1 MLANQNT
8 YAGIKKMIFLWHQFR
23 KMKNNFEFQNPTQL
37 IFGRGTIAQL
47 AQKLPKNE
55 KILVTYGGG
64 SVKQNGVYEQV
75 CLALKDFN
83 YVEFWGIEPNPTVE
97 TLRKAIALGKQ
108 EKITYILAVGGGS
121 VIDGTKL
128 ISSAIP
134 YDGDAWELVIC
145 PSKIGKMVP
154 FASVLTLPATGSEMN
169 CGAVISNTEKMEKY
183 AFYSSYPQF
192 SILDPA
198 TTFSLPEFQIA
209 CGIADTFIHVL
220 EQYLTVPAE
229 SPLMDRW
236 SEGIMQTLIELAPK
250 IKADKTNYETMAEFM
265 LCATMALNGFTAMG
279 ITDDWATHLIG
290 HEITV
295 LHGIT
300 HGQTLAIVI
309 LGTMKVMREQKKT
322 KLLQFG
328 ARVFNIIEGT
338 EEQRITQTIA
348 ACEQFFRFIGL
359 ATHLQELNIGKETI
373 TAIKDRFLQRG
384 TRLGE
389 CENIDGYITEQ
400 ILNECL

>member
-1 MLANQNT
+1 
-8 YAGIKKMIFLWHQFR
+8 
-23 KMKNNFEFQNPTQL
+23 MKNNFEFQNPTQL
-37 IFGRGTIAQL
+37 IFGKGTIPQL
-47 AQKLPKNE
+47 AQVLPKKE
-55 KILVTYGGG
+55 RILVTYGGG
-64 SVKQNGVYEQV
+64 SVKQNGVHEQV
-75 CLALKDFN
+75 CKALQGFD

-134 YDGDAWELVIC
+134 YHGDAWELVLN
-145 PSKIGKMVP
+145 PSKIGKMIP

-169 CGAVISNTEKMEKY
+169 SGAVISNAEKQEKF
-183 AFYSSYPQF
+183 AFFSSYPQF
-192 SILDPA
+192 SILDPTA
-198 TTFSLPEFQIA
+198 TFSLPKFQIA

-220 EQYLTVPAE
+220 EQYLTVTDE

-250 IKADKTNYETMAEFM
+250 INADPRNYDAMSEFM

-279 ITDDWATHLIG
+279 VSQDWATHLIG
-290 HEITV
+290 HEITA
-295 LHGIT
+295 LHGVT
-300 HGQTLAIVI
+300 HGQTLAVVI
-309 LGTMKVMREQKKT
+309 LGTMKVMREQKKA

-328 ARVFNIIEGT
+328 ARVFNIVEGT
-338 EEQRITQTIA
+338 EEQRMEKTIDA
-348 ACEQFFRFIGL
+348 SEQFFRAIGL
-359 ATHLQELNIGKETI
+359 ATRLYELNIGKETI
-373 TAIKDRFLQRG
+373 STIKERFLHRG

-389 CENIDGYITEQ
+389 CANIDGYLTEE
-400 ILNECL
+400 ILNNCL

>member
-1 MLANQNT
+1 
-8 YAGIKKMIFLWHQFR
+8 
-23 KMKNNFEFQNPTQL
+23 MKNNFQFQNPTQL
-37 IFGRGTIAQL
+37 IFGKGTIAQL
-47 AQKLPKNE
+47 ALHLPKNE

-75 CLALKDFN
+75 VNALQGFN

-108 EKITYILAVGGGS
+108 EKVTYILAVGGGS

-134 YDGDAWELVIC
+134 YEGDAWELVLK
-145 PSKIGKMVP
+145 PSKIGKMLP

-169 CGAVISNTEKMEKY
+169 CGAVISNAEKQEKY
-183 AFYSSYPQF
+183 AFYSSFPQF
-192 SILDPA
+192 SILDPE
-198 TTFSLPEFQIA
+198 TTFSLPDFQIA

-220 EQYLTVPAE
+220 EQYLTVTDE

-279 ITDDWATHLIG
+279 VTEDWATHLIG
-290 HEITV
+290 HEITA
-295 LHGIT
+295 LHNVT
-300 HGQTLAIVI
+300 HGQTLVIVL
-309 LGTMKVMREQKKT
+309 LGLMQVLREQKK
-322 KLLQFG
+322 G
-328 ARVFNIIEGT
+328 
-338 EEQRITQTIA
+338 QTVA
-348 ACEQFFRFIGL
+348 VWCSRF
-359 ATHLQELNIGKETI
+359 
-373 TAIKDRFLQRG
+373 
-384 TRLGE
+384 
-389 CENIDGYITEQ
+389 
-400 ILNECL
+400 

>member
-1 MLANQNT
+1 
-8 YAGIKKMIFLWHQFR
+8 
-23 KMKNNFEFQNPTQL
+23 MKNNFEFQNPTRL
-37 IFGRGTIAQL
+37 IFGEGTIAQL
-47 AQKLPKNE
+47 ATSLPKDE

-64 SVKQNGVYEQV
+64 SVKQNSVYEQV
-75 CLALKDFN
+75 CNALKGFN

-97 TLRKAIALGKQ
+97 TLRKAILLGKQ

-134 YDGDAWELVIC
+134 FEGDAWELVLN
-145 PSKIGKMVP
+145 PSKIGKMIP

-169 CGAVISNTEKMEKY
+169 CGAVISNAEKQEKF

-192 SILDPA
+192 SILDPT

-220 EQYLTVPAE
+220 EQYLTLPNE

-236 SEGIMQTLIELAPK
+236 SEGIMQTLIDIAPT
-250 IKADKTNYETMAEFM
+250 IKKDKTNYEAMSELM
-265 LCATMALNGFTAMG
+265 ICATMALNGFTAMG
-279 ITDDWATHLIG
+279 VSQDWATHLIG
-290 HEITV
+290 HEITA
-295 LHGIT
+295 LHGTT
-300 HGQTLAIVI
+300 HGQTLAIVL
-309 LGTMKVMREQKKT
+309 LGTMFVMREQKKA

-328 ARVFNIIEGT
+328 SRVFNINEGT
-338 EEQRITQTIA
+338 DEQRIDNTIEK
-348 ACEQFFRFIGL
+348 CEDFFRSIGL
-359 ATHLQELNIGKETI
+359 ATKLNELNIGKETI
-373 TAIKDRFLQRG
+373 NIIKERFFKRG

-389 CENIDGYITEQ
+389 RGNVDGNVTEK
-400 ILNECL
+400 ILNYCL

>member
-1 MLANQNT
+1 
-8 YAGIKKMIFLWHQFR
+8 
-23 KMKNNFEFQNPTQL
+23 MKNNFEFQNPTQL
-37 IFGRGTIAQL
+37 IFGKGTMAKL
-47 AQKLPKNE
+47 TQKLPKND
-55 KILVTYGGG
+55 KILVTYGCE
-64 SVKQNGVYEQV
+64 SVKRNGVYEQI
-75 CLALKDFN
+75 CKALVDFN

-108 EKITYILAVGGGS
+108 KKITYILAVGGGS

-128 ISSAIP
+128 ISCAIP
-134 YDGDAWELVIC
+134 YHGDAWELVLK

-169 CGAVISNTEKMEKY
+169 CGAVISNAEKQEKY

-192 SILDPA
+192 SILDP
-198 TTFSLPEFQIA
+198 TVTFSLPEFQIA

-220 EQYLTVPAE
+220 EQYLTLPDE

-250 IKADKTNYETMAEFM
+250 IKANKKDYNVMAEFM
-265 LCATMALNGFTAMG
+265 ICATMALNGFTSMG
-279 ITDDWATHLIG
+279 MTEDWATHLIG
-290 HEITV
+290 HEITA

-300 HGQTLAIVI
+300 HGQTLAIVV
-309 LGTMKVMREQKKT
+309 LGTMKVMREQKKE

-328 ARVFNIIEGT
+328 TRVFNIIEGT
-338 EEQRITQTIA
+338 EEQRLAKTFEV
-348 ACEQFFRFIGL
+348 CEHFFRTIGL
-359 ATHLQELNIGKETI
+359 ATKLHEVNIGKETI
-373 TAIKDRFLQRG
+373 ATIKERFLQRG
-384 TRLGE
+384 TLLGE
-389 CENIDGYITEQ
+389 CKNIDGIVTEQ

>member
-1 MLANQNT
+1 
-8 YAGIKKMIFLWHQFR
+8 
-23 KMKNNFEFQNPTQL
+23 MKNNFEFQNPTQL
-37 IFGRGTIAQL
+37 IFGKGTITQL

-75 CLALKDFN
+75 CQALQGFD
-83 YVEFWGIEPNPTVE
+83 YVEFWGIEPNPRVE

-134 YDGDAWELVIC
+134 YSGDAWELVLK
-145 PSKIGKMVP
+145 PSKIGKMIP

-169 CGAVISNTEKMEKY
+169 CGAVISNTEKQEKF
-183 AFYSSYPQF
+183 AFYSSHPQF
-192 SILDPA
+192 SILDPT
-198 TTFSLPEFQIA
+198 TTFSLPDFQIA

-220 EQYLTVPAE
+220 EQYLTVPDE

-250 IKADKTNYETMAEFM
+250 IKIDKTDYDAMSEFM
-265 LCATMALNGFTAMG
+265 ICATMALNGFTAMG
-279 ITDDWATHLIG
+279 VTEDWATHLIG
-290 HEITV
+290 HEITA
-295 LHGIT
+295 LHGVT
-300 HGQTLAIVI
+300 HGQTLAIVV
-309 LGTMKVMREQKKT
+309 LGTMKVMREQKKA

-328 ARVFNIIEGT
+328 ARVFNILEGT
-338 EEQRITQTIA
+338 DEQRINKTIEA
-348 ACEQFFRFIGL
+348 TEHFFRAIGL
-359 ATHLQELNIGKETI
+359 ATKLNELNIGNDTIITIKE
-373 TAIKDRFLQRG
+373 RFLKRG

-389 CENIDGYITEQ
+389 CGNIDGYVAEQ
-400 ILNECL
+400 ILNACK

>member
-1 MLANQNT
+1 
-8 YAGIKKMIFLWHQFR
+8 
-23 KMKNNFEFQNPTQL
+23 MKNNFEFHNPTKL
-37 IFGRGTIAQL
+37 IFGQGTIAQL
-47 AQKLPKNE
+47 SQELPKNE

-64 SVKQNGVYEQV
+64 SVKQNGVYEQISD
-75 CLALKDFN
+75 ALKGFN

-97 TLRKAIALGKQ
+97 TLRKAIALGKK
-108 EKITYILAVGGGS
+108 ENITYILAVGGGS

-134 YDGDAWELVIC
+134 YAGDAWELVLR
-145 PSKIGKMVP
+145 PSKIGKMIP

-169 CGAVISNTEKMEKY
+169 CGAVISNAEMQEKF
-183 AFYSSYPQF
+183 AFYSSFPQF
-192 SILDPA
+192 SILDP
-198 TTFSLPEFQIA
+198 TVTFSLPEFQIA

-220 EQYLTVPAE
+220 EQYLTLPNE

-250 IKADKTNYETMAEFM
+250 IKANKTDYDTMAEFM

-279 ITDDWATHLIG
+279 VTEDWATHLIG
-290 HEITV
+290 HEITA

-300 HGQTLAIVI
+300 HGQTLAIVL
-309 LGTMKVMREQKKT
+309 LGVMHVLRVQKRA

-328 ARVFNIIEGT
+328 ERVFHVYEGT
-338 EEQRITQTIA
+338 DEQKINKTIEK
-348 ACEQFFRFIGL
+348 CEQFFRYIGL
-359 ATHLQELNIGKETI
+359 ATKLHELNIGNETI
-373 TAIKDRFLQRG
+373 TIIKERFLQRG

-389 CENIDGYITEQ
+389 GGNIDGYVTEE
-400 ILNECL
+400 ILKHCL

>member
-1 MLANQNT
+1 
-8 YAGIKKMIFLWHQFR
+8 
-23 KMKNNFEFQNPTQL
+23 MKNNFEFQNPTKI
-37 IFGRGTIAQL
+37 IFGKGTIAQL
-47 AQKLPKNE
+47 SQELPKNE

-75 CLALKDFN
+75 CNALQGFDYF
-83 YVEFWGIEPNPTVE
+83 EFWGIEPNPTVE
-97 TLRKAIALGKQ
+97 TLRKAIVLGKQ
-108 EKITYILAVGGGS
+108 EKISYILAVGGGS

-134 YDGDAWELVIC
+134 YNGDAWDLVLK
-145 PSKIGKMVP
+145 PAKIGKMIP

-169 CGAVISNTEKMEKY
+169 RGAVISNAEKKEKY
-183 AFYSSYPQF
+183 AFYSSCPQF
-192 SILDPA
+192 SILDPEV
-198 TTFSLPEFQIA
+198 TFSLPDFQIA

-220 EQYLTVPAE
+220 EQYLTVPDE

-250 IKADKTNYETMAEFM
+250 IKVNKTNYEAMAEFM

-279 ITDDWATHLIG
+279 VTEDWATHLIG
-290 HEITV
+290 HEITA

-300 HGQTLAIVI
+300 HGQTLVVVM
-309 LGTMKVMREQKKT
+309 LGTMKVLREQKKK

-328 ARVFNIIEGT
+328 NRVFNIVEGT
-338 EEQRITQTIA
+338 EEQRIDKTIRD
-348 ACEQFFRFIGL
+348 CEDFFLSIGL
-359 ATHLQELNIGKETI
+359 VTKLQELNIGTETI
-373 TAIKDRFLQRG
+373 KTIKERFLKRG
-384 TRLGE
+384 VRLGE
-389 CENIDGYITEQ
+389 CGNVDGNVTEE

>member
-1 MLANQNT
+1 
-8 YAGIKKMIFLWHQFR
+8 
-23 KMKNNFEFQNPTQL
+23 MKNNFEFQNPTQL
-37 IFGRGTIAQL
+37 IFGKGTIAQL

-75 CLALKDFN
+75 CQALKGFN

-134 YDGDAWELVIC
+134 YDGDAWELVLR
-145 PSKIGKMVP
+145 PSKIGKMIP

-169 CGAVISNTEKMEKY
+169 CGAVISNVEKQEKY
-183 AFYSSYPQF
+183 AFYSSHPQF
-192 SILDPA
+192 SILDP
-198 TTFSLPEFQIA
+198 TVTFTLPEFQIA

-220 EQYLTVPAE
+220 EQYLTVSGE

-236 SEGIMQTLIELAPK
+236 SESIMQTLIELAPK
-250 IKADKTNYETMAEFM
+250 IKADKKDYDAMSEFM
-265 LCATMALNGFTAMG
+265 ICATMALNGFTAMG
-279 ITDDWATHLIG
+279 VTEDWATHLIG
-290 HEITV
+290 HEITA

-309 LGTMKVMREQKKT
+309 LGTMKVMREQKKA
-322 KLLQFG
+322 KILQFG
-328 ARVFNIIEGT
+328 ARVFNVSEET
-338 EEQRITQTIA
+338 DEQRIDKTIE
-348 ACEQFFRFIGL
+348 ACEQFFRSIGL
-359 ATHLQELNIGKETI
+359 ATRLHELNIGKETI
-373 TAIKDRFLQRG
+373 ATIKERFLQRG

-389 CENIDGYITEQ
+389 YGNIDGYVTEQ
-400 ILNECL
+400 ILNVCC

>member
-1 MLANQNT
+1 
-8 YAGIKKMIFLWHQFR
+8 
-23 KMKNNFEFQNPTQL
+23 MKNNFNFQNPTRL
-37 IFGRGTIAQL
+37 IFGKGSIAQL
-47 AQKLPKNE
+47 AQMLPKNE

-64 SVKQNGVYEQV
+64 SVKQNGVYEQI
-75 CLALKDFN
+75 CLALQGFN

-134 YDGDAWELVIC
+134 YSGDAWELVLK
-145 PSKIGKMVP
+145 PSKIGKMIP

-169 CGAVISNTEKMEKY
+169 CGAVISHAEKQEKY
-183 AFYSSYPQF
+183 AFYSSFPQF
-192 SILDPA
+192 SILDP
-198 TTFSLPEFQIA
+198 TVTFSLPDFQIA

-220 EQYLTVPAE
+220 EQYLTVTNE

-236 SEGIMQTLIELAPK
+236 AEGIMLTLIELSPK
-250 IKADKTNYETMAEFM
+250 IKADKTNYEAMAEFM

-279 ITDDWATHLIG
+279 VTEDWATHLIG
-290 HEITV
+290 HEITA
-295 LHGIT
+295 LHGTT
-300 HGQTLAIVI
+300 HGQTLAIVL
-309 LGTMKVMREQKKT
+309 LGTMKVLREQKKS
-322 KLLQFG
+322 KILQVG
-328 ARVFNIIEGT
+328 SRVFNISEGT
-338 EEQRITQTIA
+338 DEQRIDKTIT

-359 ATHLQELNIGKETI
+359 ATRLHELNIGKDTVTTI
-373 TAIKDRFLQRG
+373 KERFLHRG

-389 CENIDGYITEQ
+389 CGNIDGYLTEK

>member
-1 MLANQNT
+1 
-8 YAGIKKMIFLWHQFR
+8 
-23 KMKNNFEFQNPTQL
+23 MKNNFEFHNPTKL
-37 IFGRGTIAQL
+37 IFGKGTIACL
-47 AQKLPKNE
+47 AQELPQNE

-64 SVKQNGVYEQV
+64 SVKHNGVYEQV
-75 CLALKDFN
+75 CQALKGFN

-134 YDGDAWELVIC
+134 YDGDAWELVLQS
-145 PSKIGKMVP
+145 SKIGKMIP

-169 CGAVISNTEKMEKY
+169 SGAVISNAEKQEKF
-183 AFYSSYPQF
+183 AFSSSFPQF
-192 SILDPA
+192 SILDPVV
-198 TTFSLPEFQIA
+198 TFSLPDFQIA

-220 EQYLTVPAE
+220 EQYLTVPDE

-250 IKADKTNYETMAEFM
+250 VKADKTNYEAMAEFM

-279 ITDDWATHLIG
+279 VSQDWATHLIG
-290 HEITV
+290 HEITA
-295 LHGIT
+295 LHGVT
-300 HGQTLAIVI
+300 HGQTLVIVM
-309 LGTMKVMREQKKT
+309 LGTMKIMREQKKA

-328 ARVFNIIEGT
+328 ARVFNMVEGT
-338 EEQRITQTIA
+338 EEQRIAQTIE
-348 ACEQFFRFIGL
+348 ACEQFFRAIGL
-359 ATHLQELNIGKETI
+359 VTTLHELQIGNETI
-373 TAIKDRFLQRG
+373 QTIKERFLQRG

-389 CENIDGYITEQ
+389 CRNIDGNVVEE
-400 ILNECL
+400 ILNARR

>member
-1 MLANQNT
+1 
-8 YAGIKKMIFLWHQFR
+8 
-23 KMKNNFEFQNPTQL
+23 MKNNFKFQNPTQL
-37 IFGRGTIAQL
+37 IFGKGTIAHL
-47 AQKLPKNE
+47 AQELPKNE

-75 CLALKDFN
+75 CRALQGFN
-83 YVEFWGIEPNPTVE
+83 YIEFWGIEPNPTVE

-128 ISSAIP
+128 ISAAIP
-134 YDGDAWELVIC
+134 YDGDAWDLVLK

-169 CGAVISNTEKMEKY
+169 CGAVISNAEKKEKY
-183 AFYSSYPQF
+183 AFYSSFPQF
-192 SILDPA
+192 SILDP
-198 TTFSLPEFQIA
+198 TVTFSLPDFQIA

-220 EQYLTVPAE
+220 EQYLTVTDE

-250 IKADKTNYETMAEFM
+250 IKADKTNYEMMAEFM

-279 ITDDWATHLIG
+279 VTEDWATHLIG
-290 HEITV
+290 HEITA

-300 HGQTLAIVI
+300 HGQTLAIV
-309 LGTMKVMREQKKT
+309 LQGTMQVMREQKKA

-328 ARVFNIIEGT
+328 ERVFNILEGT
-338 EEQRITQTIA
+338 EEQRIDKTID
-348 ACEQFFRFIGL
+348 ACEQFFCAIGL
-359 ATHLQELNIGKETI
+359 VTKLHELNIGEETI
-373 TAIKDRFLQRG
+373 NTIKERFLSRG

-389 CENIDGYITEQ
+389 RGNIDGYVAEE
-400 ILNECL
+400 ILKKCL